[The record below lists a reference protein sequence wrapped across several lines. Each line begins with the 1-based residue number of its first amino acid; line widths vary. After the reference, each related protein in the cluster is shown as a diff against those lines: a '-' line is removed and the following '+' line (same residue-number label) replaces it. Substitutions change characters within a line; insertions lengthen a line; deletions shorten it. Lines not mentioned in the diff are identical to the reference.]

1 LFAVWCFTDAI
12 VHRPVPTGLGG
23 LTKLAEL
30 FLHSNSFI
38 GVEQAEKALKQALPS
53 CYTSV

>member
-1 LFAVWCFTDAI
+1 MFAVWCFTDAI